1 MENAT
6 EPKMPTAPA
15 QWDAWLRAVARGGQ
29 SKTRMEEMADWLRLN
44 AVSAAE
50 RAVASLI
57 ASDAANHLLLQGL
70 LDCGAN
76 PIIAD
81 EDGGTALIGAAQFGD
96 IDSVR
101 LLAPLS
107 DAAATDARGDNAL
120 MHAAWAGRSECVRFL
135 ALRCD
140 PLARNIQGMTAL
152 MHAAQEGRVECVEAL
167 LSKEAA
173 AAVSDVGRDALM
185 VASMNG
191 RPACVKAL
199 LPWSEPNRKCK
210 KPVYADFSA
219 SDPEE
224 VLGWTALM
232 IAAGHGHV
240 ECMNLLL
247 PESDA
252 GAQDHNQRTPLIVAA
267 YWGQLECLAA
277 LLPFSDANAV
287 DKGSRTALMVA
298 ARMGHVEC
306 VKALLARSE
315 RASEVPGG
323 VSDESGLR
331 DAFAEARRKDRW
343 GCMDALAATVSMER
357 LREVVEAAPA
367 DKMPWARAMVE
378 REALALSVG
387 VEQSELGDLPRADG
401 DAPAKS
407 RAGRLARSR
416 AL

>member
-15 QWDAWLRAVARGGQ
+15 QWDAWLRAVARGREP
-29 SKTRMEEMADWLRLN
+29 KTRMEEMADWLRLN

-50 RAVASLI
+50 RALASLI
-57 ASDAANHLLLQGL
+57 ASDTANHLLLRGL

-76 PIIAD
+76 PLIAD

-96 IDSVR
+96 VDSVR

-107 DAAATDARGDNAL
+107 DAAATDARRDNAL

-140 PLARNIQGMTAL
+140 PLARNIQGMSAL

-173 AAVSDVGRDALM
+173 AAVSNIGYDALM

-191 RPACVKAL
+191 HPDCVKAL
-199 LPWSEPNRKCK
+199 LPWSDPNRKCK
-210 KPVYADFSA
+210 KPIFAAFSA

-224 VLGWTALM
+224 VQGWTALM
-232 IAAGHGHV
+232 IAARRGHV
-240 ECMNLLL
+240 ECTKLLL

-252 GAQDHNQRTPLIVAA
+252 GARDHNQRTPLIVAA
-267 YWGQLECLAA
+267 SWGKLDCLAA

-287 DKGSRTALMVA
+287 DKEGRTALMVA
-298 ARMGHVEC
+298 AGAGHVEC